1 MKTRFFIKTILIL
14 IIFSIPALGFSLT
27 GEEIVRKADEAQTF
41 DTAESSGEFRITDRF
56 GTKITTFNSWS
67 RGENESL
74 IEFTSTAER
83 GQKILRTEDEIYL
96 YYPDAEELIRMQGSA
111 LRQGMLGSDISYEDM
126 TGGKDRA
133 AQYKIEIT
141 GEKRVLGK
149 ECWELTL
156 TAKTRR
162 VPYPKEIVWIDK
174 SNYMVLR
181 GEYYTK
187 SGRLL
192 KEMEVLKTDTIDGIE
207 VAVETRIS
215 DKMKS
220 DSETLL
226 ILNDLKTNVKIDES
240 MFSLEELSW

>member
-1 MKTRFFIKTILIL
+1 MKNKLIITTILMIL
-14 IIFSIPALGFSLT
+14 PALAFAIS
-27 GEEIVRKADEAQTF
+27 GEEIVRQADEAQTF
-41 DTAESSGEFRITDRF
+41 ETAESSGEIRVTDRF
-56 GTKITTFNSWS
+56 GTKVSTFNSWT

-74 IEFTSTAER
+74 IEFTSLAER

-96 YYPDAEELIRMQGSA
+96 YYPDAEELIRMQGAA

-133 AQYKIEIT
+133 SQYSIEISREET
-141 GEKRVLGK
+141 VLGR
-149 ECWELTL
+149 ECWVLTL
-156 TAKTRR
+156 TAKTRT

-174 SNYMVLR
+174 QDYLVLK

-192 KEMEVLKTDTIDGIE
+192 KEMEVLEIGELDGITL
-207 VAVETRIS
+207 ALKTRIS

-220 DSETLL
+220 DSETLM
-226 ILNDLKTNVKIDES
+226 IIRDLEVDIRLDDDV
-240 MFSLEELSW
+240 FSLEELSW

>member
-1 MKTRFFIKTILIL
+1 MKNKLIITTILMIL
-14 IIFSIPALGFSLT
+14 PALAFAIS
-27 GEEIVRKADEAQTF
+27 GEEIVRQADEAQTF
-41 DTAESSGEFRITDRF
+41 ETAESSGEIRVTDRF
-56 GTKITTFNSWS
+56 GTKVSTFNSWT

-74 IEFTSTAER
+74 IEFTSLAER

-96 YYPDAEELIRMQGSA
+96 YYPDAEELIRMQGAA

-133 AQYKIEIT
+133 SQYSIEISREET
-141 GEKRVLGK
+141 ILGR
-149 ECWELTL
+149 ECWVLTL
-156 TAKTRR
+156 TAKTRT

-174 SNYMVLR
+174 QDYLVLK

-192 KEMEVLKTDTIDGIE
+192 KEMEVLEIGELDGITL
-207 VAVETRIS
+207 ALKTRIS

-220 DSETLL
+220 DSETLM
-226 ILNDLKTNVKIDES
+226 IIRDLEVDIRLDDDV
-240 MFSLEELSW
+240 FSLEELSW